1 MSHRIRTLFW
11 LAGRDYFL
19 EWQMSGFTVLALA
32 AVLGPMLI
40 LFGLKNG
47 IVGSMLD
54 QLVNNPANL
63 EVHSTGP
70 ARFGQSFIDALRS
83 RQDVQFAIPEF
94 PDIASSIQLKGG
106 RAGRIVKLRLRPSGA
121 RDPLLTGAAPP
132 EGIDILL
139 SENAARTL
147 QAQPGDVLEA
157 RLSRIYGGH
166 NDSRKL
172 KLVVKGIDT
181 ALAGMTAL
189 APLELVQAIADY
201 RDGRAVPTMN
211 WPGDDSPR
219 GERSY
224 PGFRVYARSIHDV
237 QTIRRDLELQGV
249 DTESRSKDIAVVQSV
264 DRNLTL
270 IYWLVAI
277 IGLLGYTLSLSA
289 NLWANIDR
297 KRRDLAVLRVVGFRT
312 SDIIWVPVIQAIY
325 TALLGWGLAVAIYFA
340 VSRSINHIM
349 AGHLQAGQ
357 TVCKLAPWHFTAALL
372 LTLAAAILSAVLAGY
387 RASRIEPS
395 DGLREL

>member
-63 EVHSTGP
+63 EVRSAGP
-70 ARFGQSFIDALRS
+70 ARFGQSFIEALRG
-83 RQDVQFAIPEF
+83 RQDVRFAAPEF
-94 PDIASSIQLKGG
+94 PDIASSLPLKGG
-106 RAGRIVKLRLRPSGA
+106 QAGRIVKLRLRPTGPN
-121 RDPLLTGAAPP
+121 DPLLAGHAPL

-139 SENAARTL
+139 SENAAKTL
-147 QAQPGDVLEA
+147 QADRGDVLEG
-157 RLSRIYGGH
+157 RLSRIYRG
-166 NDSRKL
+166 NADARKL
-172 KLVVKGIDT
+172 KLVVKAIDP
-181 ALAGMTAL
+181 ALSGMTAL
-189 APLELVQAIADY
+189 APLELVQAIVDY
-201 RDGRAVPTMN
+201 RAGRAVTAMN
-211 WPGDDSPR
+211 WPGDEPPR
-219 GERSY
+219 KQRSY
-224 PGFRVYARSIHDV
+224 PGFRLYARSIHDV

-249 DTESRSKDIAVVQSV
+249 ETESRSRDIEVVQSV
-264 DRNLTL
+264 DRNLTM

-312 SDIIWVPVIQAIY
+312 SDIIWVPVIQAVY
-325 TALLGWGLAVAIYFA
+325 TALLGWGLAVAIYFG

-357 TVCKLAPWHFTAALL
+357 TVCKLAPWHFGAALA